1 MSETR
6 IDPTAMGLLF
16 IGFITLVIGLFGI
29 DVYSGGL
36 PGALTSSDSY
46 IGAGVFAVALLG
58 GIALA
63 IIALFAYKANS
74 NFGASLFG
82 WIAVSLLLVAAFG
95 GAFAGLF
102 NLDLSVSW
110 FLWIVIAIFY
120 LVFTVWAFLAG
131 TPKLLLGILVI
142 TALVFLFLGL
152 ALNAETADSM
162 KTMFLIMGIF
172 GILDF
177 LLATYLGLA
186 LTEECAKCGKFKV
199 F

>member
-1 MSETR
+1 ME
-6 IDPTAMGLLF
+6 
-16 IGFITLVIGLFGI
+16 
-29 DVYSGGL
+29 
-36 PGALTSSDSY
+36 
-46 IGAGVFAVALLG
+46 
-58 GIALA
+58 
-63 IIALFAYKANS
+63 
-74 NFGASLFG
+74 
-82 WIAVSLLLVAAFG
+82 VSLLLVAAFG

-102 NLDLSVSW
+102 NLDLSDSW

-131 TPKLLLGILVI
+131 TPKMLLGILVI

>member
-1 MSETR
+1 
-6 IDPTAMGLLF
+6 MGLLF
-16 IGFITLVIGLFGI
+16 IGFITLVIGLFAF
-29 DVYSGGL
+29 DKYN
-36 PGALTSSDSY
+36 ALNGSTADPM
-46 IGAGVFAVALLG
+46 IATGVFAVALLG
-58 GIALA
+58 GLAVALIA
-63 IIALFAYKANS
+63 IFAYKANS

-102 NLDLSVSW
+102 NLDLDKSW

-131 TPKLLLGILVI
+131 TPKMLLGILVI
-142 TALVFLFLGL
+142 TAMVFLFLGL
-152 ALNAETADSM
+152 AVNPDIADSA

>member
-16 IGFITLVIGLFGI
+16 IGFITLVIGLYGI
-29 DVYSGGL
+29 DQ
-36 PGALTSSDSY
+36 Y
-46 IGAGVFAVALLG
+46 IGGSTAYPMIESGAFAVALFG
-58 GIALA
+58 GLALA
-63 IIALFAYKANS
+63 LIAVFAYKANS

-82 WIAVSLLLVAAFG
+82 WISLSLLLVAAKS
-95 GAFAGLF
+95 GAFAPMFDFTIDG
-102 NLDLSVSW
+102 W
-110 FLWIVIAIFY
+110 FLWVVIAIFY
-120 LVFTVWAFLAG
+120 LIFAIWAFLAG

-142 TALVFLFLGL
+142 TAMVFLFLGL
-152 ALNAETADSM
+152 AFNPDIADSA

-186 LTEECAKCGKFKV
+186 LTEECAKCGKLKIF
-199 F
+199 

>member
-1 MSETR
+1 
-6 IDPTAMGLLF
+6 MGLLF
-16 IGFITLVIGLFGI
+16 IGFITLVVGLFGI
-29 DVYSGGL
+29 DKYNELGGSTAD
-36 PGALTSSDSY
+36 PMIAS
-46 IGAGVFAVALLG
+46 GVFAVALFG
-58 GIALA
+58 GLALVLIA
-63 IIALFAYKANS
+63 FYAYKAGS

-82 WIAVSLLLVAAFG
+82 WIALSLLFVAAYG

-102 NLDLSVSW
+102 NLDLSDSW

-120 LVFTVWAFLAG
+120 LIFAIWAFLAG
-131 TPKLLLGILVI
+131 TPKMLLAILVI
-142 TALVFLFLGL
+142 TAMVFLFLGL
-152 ALNAETADSM
+152 ALNADTADSM

-186 LTEECAKCGKFKV
+186 LTEECAKCGKFKI

>member
-1 MSETR
+1 
-6 IDPTAMGLLF
+6 MGLLF
-16 IGFITLVIGLFGI
+16 IGFITLVIGLFAFDQYNGSTADPMI
-29 DVYSGGL
+29 AG
-36 PGALTSSDSY
+36 
-46 IGAGVFAVALLG
+46 GVFAVALLG
-58 GIALA
+58 GLAVALIA
-63 IIALFAYKANS
+63 IFAYKANS

-95 GAFAGLF
+95 GAFTGLF
-102 NLDLSVSW
+102 NLDLSDSW

-131 TPKLLLGILVI
+131 TPKMLLGILVI

-152 ALNAETADSM
+152 ALNAETADSA

>member
-1 MSETR
+1 
-6 IDPTAMGLLF
+6 MGLLF
-16 IGFITLVIGLFGI
+16 IGFITLVVGLFGI

-82 WIAVSLLLVAAFG
+82 WIALSLLLVAGFG

-102 NLDLSVSW
+102 TLNFGLLVYNSW
-110 FLWIVIAIFY
+110 ILWVIIAVFY
-120 LVFTVWAFLAG
+120 FVFTIWAYLAG
-131 TPKLLLGILVI
+131 SPKLLLGILVI

-152 ALNAETADSM
+152 GLNPNNTADTTE
-162 KTMFLIMGIF
+162 TMFLIMGIF

-186 LTEECAKCGKFKV
+186 LTEECAKCGKLKIF
-199 F
+199 

>member
-16 IGFITLVIGLFGI
+16 IGFITLVVGLFGI
-29 DVYSGGL
+29 DKYNELGGSTAD
-36 PGALTSSDSY
+36 PMIAS
-46 IGAGVFAVALLG
+46 GVFAVALFG
-58 GIALA
+58 GLALVLIA
-63 IIALFAYKANS
+63 FYAYKAGS

-82 WIAVSLLLVAAFG
+82 WIALSLLFVAAYG

-102 NLDLSVSW
+102 NLDLSDSW

-120 LVFTVWAFLAG
+120 LIFAIWAFLAG
-131 TPKLLLGILVI
+131 TPKMLLAILVI
-142 TALVFLFLGL
+142 TAMVFLFLGL
-152 ALNAETADSM
+152 ALNADTADSM

-186 LTEECAKCGKFKV
+186 LTEECAKCGKFKI

>member
-16 IGFITLVIGLFGI
+16 IGFITLVIGLYGI
-29 DVYSGGL
+29 DAYRG
-36 PGALTSSDSY
+36 TSADPL
-46 IGAGVFAVALLG
+46 IGFSVFAVALLG

-63 IIALFAYKANS
+63 VIALFAYKANS

-82 WIAVSLLLVAAFG
+82 WIALSLLLLAAAG
-95 GAFAGLF
+95 RAFEGIF
-102 NLDLSVSW
+102 FFEMSGSW

-120 LVFTVWAFLAG
+120 LIFTVWAFLADS
-131 TPKLLLGILVI
+131 PKMLLGVLVL

-152 ALNAETADSM
+152 AMNAEGDTV
-162 KTMFLIMGIF
+162 KTMSLLMGIF
-172 GILDF
+172 AILDF

-186 LTEECAKCGKFKV
+186 LTEDCAKCGKLKV
-199 F
+199 L

>member
-1 MSETR
+1 
-6 IDPTAMGLLF
+6 MGLLF
-16 IGFITLVIGLFGI
+16 IGFITLVIGLFAF
-29 DVYSGGL
+29 DQYN
-36 PGALTSSDSY
+36 ALNGSTADPM
-46 IGAGVFAVALLG
+46 IAGGVFAVALLG
-58 GIALA
+58 GLAVALIA
-63 IIALFAYKANS
+63 IFAYKANS

-102 NLDLSVSW
+102 NLDLSDSW

-162 KTMFLIMGIF
+162 KTMSLIMGIF